1 MELKEIRLGGEVVYN
16 GNILKVRRDVVQI
29 PGGQTAVREVVEHR
43 GSVAILALTDEDH
56 VLLERQ
62 FRYVFGDEML
72 EIPAGKLEEGDLDP
86 LDCAK
91 RELREETGYSAARW
105 DPLGAVRLAPGCLG
119 EVIHLFLA
127 QGLTPGQTSFDEDER
142 IELLTVS
149 ISELEAKIR
158 TGEVVDAKT
167 MAALLRWKL
176 QQAK

>member
-1 MELKEIRLGGEVVYN
+1 MDLTEKKLSTQVVYD
-16 GNILKVRRDVVQI
+16 GKILKVRRDVVQI
-29 PGGQTAVREVVEHR
+29 PDGGTAVREVVEHR
-43 GSVAILALTDEDH
+43 GSVAILALTDDDH

-72 EIPAGKLEEGDLDP
+72 EIPAGKLEAEDSDP

-105 DPLGAVRLAPGCLG
+105 EPLGAVRLAPGCLG

-127 QGLTPGQTSFDEDER
+127 QELTPGQTSFDEDER
-142 IELLTVS
+142 IELMAVS
-149 ISELEAKIR
+149 IAELEAKIG
-158 TGEVVDAKT
+158 TGEVADAKT

-176 QQAK
+176 KYNK